1 MLKDVINN
9 VFEVKMYDIIMYKYR
24 IIMYCKVF

>member
-9 VFEVKMYDIIMYKYR
+9 VPEAKMHDIIMYKHR
-24 IIMYCKVF
+24 IIMHRNAF